1 MRRFARRFF
10 QVFVITIVSS
20 AAAVMLLS
28 PLILAMLVNA
38 WLALTG
44 FVLIPFAIAII
55 AEVIDLLENKW
66 GSRI

>member
-1 MRRFARRFF
+1 M
-10 QVFVITIVSS
+10 ITIVSS